1 MSLSQDDMIEYLSNL
16 KILTWELLQLINNL
30 GKMAGYKI
38 NLNKLVA
45 LFYTKDN
52 HGKKEIKKKNPT
64 Q

>member
-1 MSLSQDDMIEYLSNL
+1 
-16 KILTWELLQLINNL
+16 
-30 GKMAGYKI
+30 MAGYKI
-38 NLNKLVA
+38 ILNKLVA